1 MILVP
6 SLLVMLAAT
15 VEAKR
20 AGAAPIIDVDPDVW
34 VQECATL
41 FQETCC
47 ASGTSTDF
55 RSEYYSY
62 YVNYSS
68 YDVLKKPSGLCTVRT
83 STYGHVSL
91 RTNSMISLI
100 RLSSFLVPRSIV
112 FVLCIIPITN
122 TQYIYLYSC
131 DVRIIL
137 STNRFQH

>member
-68 YDVLKKPSGLCTVRT
+68 YDVLKKPSGLCKVRT
-83 STYGHVSL
+83 PSL
-91 RTNSMISLI
+91 HDFFDSSLVI
-100 RLSSFLVPRSIV
+100 PRSIL
-112 FVLCIIPITN
+112 FCFLCIVPISN
-122 TQYIYLYSC
+122 ISYKC
-131 DVRIIL
+131 V
-137 STNRFQH
+137 

>member
-20 AGAAPIIDVDPDVW
+20 AGAAPIIDVDPDAW
-34 VQECATL
+34 VQECATV

-47 ASGTSTDF
+47 RSGTDF
-55 RSEYYSY
+55 RSGFDSY

-83 STYGHVSL
+83 STYGRHVSL

-112 FVLCIIPITN
+112 FVLCIMPIAN
-122 TQYIYLYSC
+122 TQYIYL
-131 DVRIIL
+131 
-137 STNRFQH
+137 